1 MERSGPESGQNL
13 IPQPAP
19 GSQAWLIGLAGVV
32 VVMILLFLV
41 VL

>member
-1 MERSGPESGQNL
+1 MARGGPKSGQNL

-19 GSQAWLIGLAGVV
+19 GSQAWLIGLVGVAA
-32 VVMILLFLV
+32 VMILLFLL